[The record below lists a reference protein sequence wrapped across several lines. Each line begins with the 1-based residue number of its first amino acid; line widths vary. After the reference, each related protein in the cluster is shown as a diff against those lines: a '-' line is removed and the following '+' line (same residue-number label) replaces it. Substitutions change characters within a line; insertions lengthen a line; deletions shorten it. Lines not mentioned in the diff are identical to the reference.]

1 MSWFVLSLT
10 LSIIIN
16 EILICL
22 MKIYLKFFYV
32 KKCFKTEDSVL
43 FCEDTLEL
51 CLFNA
56 RLNTPVQSPLYKGTF
71 LP

>member
-32 KKCFKTEDSVL
+32 KKCFKTEDSVFFVRIHWSCVSL
-43 FCEDTLEL
+43 MQD
-51 CLFNA
+51 
-56 RLNTPVQSPLYKGTF
+56 
-71 LP
+71 

>member
-22 MKIYLKFFYV
+22 MKIYLKFFCV
-32 KKCFKTEDSVL
+32 KKCFKTEDSV
-43 FCEDTLEL
+43 F
-51 CLFNA
+51 
-56 RLNTPVQSPLYKGTF
+56 F
-71 LP
+71 L